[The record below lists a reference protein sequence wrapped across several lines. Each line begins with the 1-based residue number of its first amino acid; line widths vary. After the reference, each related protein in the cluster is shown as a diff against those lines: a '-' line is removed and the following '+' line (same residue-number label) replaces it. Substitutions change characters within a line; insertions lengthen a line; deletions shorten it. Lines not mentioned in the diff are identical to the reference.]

1 MAVDRNVLQAK
12 PRDAAGK
19 GSARRLRAGGLIP
32 AVVYGRHLQT
42 PEQIA
47 VDPLAVKKAIAT
59 PHRLNTLLA
68 LRVDGAPERLVL
80 VKDYQ
85 QDPVTREI
93 LHADFIDVRENEQ
106 VKVKVPLVLVGKPVG
121 VTEGGVL
128 SQSRRELEVH
138 ALPTAIPEKIEADVS
153 HLKIAQSLHINDV
166 KLPAGVRVKAGVNY
180 TLAVV
185 AVPEKEEVV
194 APVVAAA
201 VPGAPAAPGTA
212 AAAPAAA
219 DAKAA
224 EGKGA
229 AAPAA
234 AAKGGGEAKKDEKK
248 K

>member
-1 MAVDRNVLQAK
+1 MAIDRNVLQAK
-12 PRDAAGK
+12 PRADAGK
-19 GSARRLRAGGLIP
+19 GSARRLRAEGLIP
-32 AVVYGRHLQT
+32 AVVYGRHLET
-42 PEQIA
+42 PAQIA

-68 LRVDGAPERLVL
+68 LRVDGTPERLVL
-80 VKDYQ
+80 LKEYQ

-121 VTEGGVL
+121 VLEGGVL
-128 SQSRRELEVH
+128 SQSRRDLEVH

-166 KLPAGVRVKAGVNY
+166 KLPAGVRVKTGVNY

-194 APVVAAA
+194 APVVVAA
-201 VPGAPAAPGTA
+201 VPGAPAVAGAT

-224 EGKGA
+224 EGKGG

-234 AAKGGGEAKKDEKK
+234 PKGSESKKDEKK

>member
-1 MAVDRNVLQAK
+1 MAIDRNVLQAK
-12 PRDAAGK
+12 PRADAGK
-19 GSARRLRAGGLIP
+19 GSARRLRAEGLIP
-32 AVVYGRHLQT
+32 AVVYGRHLET
-42 PEQIA
+42 PAQIA

-68 LRVDGAPERLVL
+68 LRVDGTPERLVL
-80 VKDYQ
+80 LKEYQ
-85 QDPVTREI
+85 QDPVTREM

-121 VTEGGVL
+121 VLEGGVL
-128 SQSRRELEVH
+128 SQSRRDLEVH

-166 KLPAGVRVKAGVNY
+166 KLPAGVRVKTGVNY

-194 APVVAAA
+194 VPVVAAA
-201 VPGAPAAPGTA
+201 VPGAPAVAGAPG
-212 AAAPAAA
+212 AAPAAA

-224 EGKGA
+224 EGKGG

-234 AAKGGGEAKKDEKK
+234 AKGSESKKDEKK